1 MMRSYRL
8 LFLAFA
14 VLAATACSGAPQNTP
29 GTSRD
34 PDMISTVEIDPLRSY
49 SVHEIIQRLRPRWLQ
64 VRSNSSLSGG
74 SSEIL
79 VYQGQMRLGGVDM
92 LRSIRGAELLR
103 LRWLDTSEAVA
114 QLPGIGS
121 MRPAGVI
128 LLEMRAGT

>member
-1 MMRSYRL
+1 MMRTYRL

-29 GTSRD
+29 GTSHD

-121 MRPAGVI
+121 LRPAGVI